1 MPSPLG
7 GSVARPVVAVGL
19 VAAAPLLPIG
29 LLALGITPV
38 ARGLAALRGAVGRF
52 RAISGAAR
60 GSFRRHGA
68 GGEDQAT

>member
-29 LLALGITPV
+29 LLALGITAV

-60 GSFRRHGA
+60 GGFSRQGA

>member
-29 LLALGITPV
+29 LLALGMTAV
-38 ARGLAALRGAVGRF
+38 ARGLAALRGAAGRF

-60 GSFRRHGA
+60 GGFSRHGA
-68 GGEDQAT
+68 GGEDQAS